1 MKKQKSDS
9 TKQTPSNTIC
19 MGKGSQ
25 AGWGTDGKVHCF
37 KPKSDNSGN
46 TSSNPS
52 GGFQSGGGSYS
63 GKGGSSIVT
72 HHEYPSNGYQGGNS
86 SSYSGINTKGGS
98 YSSPEQHIQQVCASL
113 GGNVLG
119 GAYHDGRKNRDKFG
133 DGINYQVKGII
144 SETKYYG
151 FKNPKGIV
159 LSDCALEDRDI
170 AVLTNHLKCHRL
182 DLDVFDVSNN
192 KIGLGGVK
200 NLFCGLRIDNPLAE
214 RYIVTMNFS
223 NNVIGDDGAKY
234 MADSLAMGRFLNLKS
249 LNVSGNQIT
258 GTGEGYFAKALE
270 SVKVTSIT
278 IVLTTKNSFKEI
290 ANFIKTGFN
299 YYAKEFHIEQIAVDV
314 DTQKYLTNCQKTGIN
329 LTEGFMSGFVKCK
342 NIPNKKIAFFCFIN
356 EVVDS
361 LFQPE
366 TLNCLIDSHKF
377 FEHEISSLT
386 GASSDQDIHHQEC
399 NIF

>member
-1 MKKQKSDS
+1 MLSKDN
-9 TKQTPSNTIC
+9 TKQTPSNTVC
-19 MGKGSQ
+19 SNGSQ
-25 AGWGTDGKVHCF
+25 AGWGSDGQVHCF
-37 KPKSDNSGN
+37 KQTSNNTGN
-46 TSSNPS
+46 TSTYPTGS
-52 GGFQSGGGSYS
+52 FHEGGGSNS
-63 GKGGSSIVT
+63 GGSNNFGTGGSSGGVNT
-72 HHEYPSNGYQGGNS
+72 H
-86 SSYSGINTKGGS
+86 GGS
-98 YSSPEQHIQQVCASL
+98 NAYGYNYGSGKHAYNISFKSIMDRTSSPAHGYLIPEKTINL
-113 GGNVLG
+113 RYNNLT
-119 GAYHDGRKNRDKFG
+119 DK
-133 DGINYQVKGII
+133 
-144 SETKYYG
+144 E
-151 FKNPKGIV
+151 
-159 LSDCALEDRDI
+159 I
-170 AVLTNHLKCHRL
+170 AVLVGNLQYQQL

-192 KIGLGGVK
+192 KIGFGGVE
-200 NLFCGLRIDNPLAE
+200 NLFYGLRFDNTLAG
-214 RYIVTMNFS
+214 RDIVTMNFS
-223 NNVIGDDGAKY
+223 NNLIGDDGAKY

-377 FEHEISSLT
+377 FEHDVTSLT
-386 GASSDQDIHHQEC
+386 GSSSDQDIHHQEC